1 MCLTHSWQTLLSYRN
16 QFIDLQSTE
25 EVSGVVAS
33 LNAFVHDIVK
43 VLFVQDLVLEKKKKR
58 KIFINVK
65 KILIKGLS
73 RKSSHHT

>member
-43 VLFVQDLVLEKKKKR
+43 VLFVQDLVLAIKKKK
-58 KIFINVK
+58 KNFHKCKENFN
-65 KILIKGLS
+65 
-73 RKSSHHT
+73 